1 MLYATSNYAEE
12 CPVPFLLKFHSISGS
27 DRKRLLGCLIGR
39 HNLFLRPQISRAYAR
54 ALRKIAR
61 FPARARR
68 KWIFRSRR
76 ARRVLKIDHV
86 WPPSR
91 TRASWPP
98 PRARGPPPVPQGRPR
113 RTVRSGPSGKR
124 RRGRYFCAHL
134 MGPAAGMWEEEGSKV
149 FKKSDEKR
157 DSRSKYHFASNGTA
171 LVPRPTPSLVPVA
184 GEVSL
189 ARVIAWF

>member
-1 MLYATSNYAEE
+1 M
-12 CPVPFLLKFHSISGS
+12 
-27 DRKRLLGCLIGR
+27 
-39 HNLFLRPQISRAYAR
+39 
-54 ALRKIAR
+54 
-61 FPARARR
+61 
-68 KWIFRSRR
+68 
-76 ARRVLKIDHV
+76 LKIDHV

-91 TRASWPP
+91 TRASWTP

-189 ARVIAWF
+189 ARVITWFYRKGHSPVRTTVSSRSLLIWVIALVFSKKWTLPHSCW

>member
-1 MLYATSNYAEE
+1 MDAITFFYAPKLVGPTREPYE
-12 CPVPFLLKFHSISGS
+12 K
-27 DRKRLLGCLIGR
+27 
-39 HNLFLRPQISRAYAR
+39 SRV
-54 ALRKIAR
+54 
-61 FPARARR
+61 FPRGPGENGLCGPGGPRR
-68 KWIFRSRR
+68 G
-76 ARRVLKIDHV
+76 LKIDHV

-171 LVPRPTPSLVPVA
+171 LVPRPTPSLVPVSRRSQFSK
-184 GEVSL
+184 GYSL
-189 ARVIAWF
+189 VLAKRALSGSNRSVK